1 MNTSVD
7 TQKIEKLNQL
17 KAQQAQIELEIQNQ
31 EKLAQNEIKKAE
43 AIDSAKTKL
52 KRKVVEA
59 QLLNQFKT
67 SLIDKYPELQ
77 ATHKPITI
85 TETPWTY
92 LFNGEK
98 YDEKW
103 QGAPIEENVLSIEL
117 KYQDY
122 TLDIKPN
129 GKVELPY
136 SIANSLRQ
144 YTIKGA
150 IKKIDKYINEQ
161 DRKEA
166 QKNAK
171 AKALTDA
178 VDFLTRSI
186 KQTGANATITHKVTG
201 SMVPDY
207 SSRSGSNKVWSEW
220 NEITIQFE
228 NGNRLK
234 YRVGYNSTGT
244 FTLSLQEFLDTR
256 ITEIKKDPITSIIHL
271 K

>member
-7 TQKIEKLNQL
+7 TQKIKKLNQL
-17 KAQQAQIELEIQNQ
+17 KEQQAQIELEIQNQ

-43 AIDSAKTKL
+43 AIYSAKTEL
-52 KRKVVEA
+52 KSKVVEA
-59 QLLNQFKT
+59 QLLNQFKA

-92 LFNGEK
+92 LFNGEN
-98 YDEKW
+98 YNEKW
-103 QGAPIEENVLSIEL
+103 QGAPIKETITSIEL

-122 TLDIKPN
+122 TLDIKPD

-136 SIANSLRQ
+136 SIANSYRQ

-171 AKALTDA
+171 AKALRNA
-178 VDFLTRSI
+178 VDYLTRSI
-186 KQTGANATITHKVTG
+186 KQTGAKATVTHKVTG

-207 SSRSGSNKVWSEW
+207 SSRRGTNKWIEW

-228 NGNRLK
+228 NGNLLRYK
-234 YRVGYNSTGT
+234 VGYNATET
-244 FTLSLQEFLDTR
+244 CTLSLQEFLDTR
-256 ITEIKKDPITSIIHL
+256 ITEIKKDPISSIIHL
-271 K
+271 R